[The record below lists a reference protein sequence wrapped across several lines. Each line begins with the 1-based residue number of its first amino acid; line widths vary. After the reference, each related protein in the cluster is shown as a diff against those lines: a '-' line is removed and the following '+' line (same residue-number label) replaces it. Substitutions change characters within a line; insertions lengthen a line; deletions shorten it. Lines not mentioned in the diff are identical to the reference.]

1 MNNIDI
7 INIFKNYDEIKKIK
21 KDVVIY
27 GTGTLARDV
36 YKFMINKGYNI
47 KFFLNKSFN
56 YINVVSDLGEIKKL
70 DDNSITSYNK
80 KNITVCIAA
89 FTAYADIGRI
99 RRDLLDFGYENIV
112 TYAELIDLFDGEIKG
127 KFYLNSRKEFLKY
140 EEYIIKVYDLF
151 KDKKSQ
157 ELYRS
162 IVKFRLSKNYNTLM
176 QKDLLE
182 EQYFAKDIENL
193 YGLKEIRFI
202 DCGAFDGDTIEQVY
216 NNFDKVEAYV
226 AFEPNLK
233 NYKRLLRRIEKIQL
247 NKVIKNFLAIPCAVY
262 SSATQLRFNV
272 DSDAGSTIS
281 NDGTEYVQCISIDEG
296 IRNFNPTFIKMD
308 IEGAE
313 YEALLGTKST
323 IEKWKPNLAISLY
336 HTPEDIYRI
345 PLLLE
350 SWNLNYKYYLRMY
363 GYSGYDLV
371 LYAVM

>member
-1 MNNIDI
+1 M
-7 INIFKNYDEIKKIK
+7 E
-21 KDVVIY
+21 
-27 GTGTLARDV
+27 
-36 YKFMINKGYNI
+36 
-47 KFFLNKSFN
+47 
-56 YINVVSDLGEIKKL
+56 
-70 DDNSITSYNK
+70 
-80 KNITVCIAA
+80 
-89 FTAYADIGRI
+89 
-99 RRDLLDFGYENIV
+99 FGYENII

-127 KFYLNSRKEFLKY
+127 KFYLNSRKEFLKC
-140 EEYIIKVYDLF
+140 EKDIIKVYDLF

-157 ELYRS
+157 ELYGS
-162 IVKFRLSKNYNTLM
+162 IVKFRLSKNYNNLM

-193 YGLKEIRFI
+193 YGLKKIRFI

-216 NNFDKVEAYV
+216 NNFDEVEAYV

-233 NYKRLLRRIEKIQL
+233 NYERLLRKIEKIQL

-262 SSATQLRFNV
+262 SSSTQLRFNV

-281 NDGTEYVQCISIDEG
+281 SDGTEYVQCISIDES

-313 YEALLGTKST
+313 YDALLGAKST
-323 IEKWKPNLAISLY
+323 IEKYKPNLAISLY
-336 HTPEDIYRI
+336 HTPQDIYRI